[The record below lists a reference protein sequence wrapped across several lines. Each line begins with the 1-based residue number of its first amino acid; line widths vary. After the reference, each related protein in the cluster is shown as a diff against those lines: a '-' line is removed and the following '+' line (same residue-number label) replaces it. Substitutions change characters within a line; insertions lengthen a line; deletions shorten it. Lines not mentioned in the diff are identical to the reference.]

1 MTLQSTPNRSRLVL
15 EISFLVLLCL
25 GLAALA
31 IAFDVFKKPATSHT
45 ITYRV
50 RGSAGSAAIT
60 YSGRADSNSE
70 PSEVSPPWEMTLP
83 VRSGEEVYLTA
94 ANTGQTGDIECTI
107 LLDRKPWKKQSARA
121 PDMNVA
127 CGGIVP

>member
-1 MTLQSTPNRSRLVL
+1 MTLQSTPNRSRLVV
-15 EISFLVLLCL
+15 EISIVVLLCL
-25 GLAALA
+25 GLAVLA

-50 RGSAGSAAIT
+50 RGSAGFAAIT
-60 YSGRADSNSE
+60 YSAKADSKSE
-70 PSEVSPPWEMTLP
+70 PSEISTPWELTLP
-83 VRSGEEVYLTA
+83 VKSGTEVYLTA
-94 ANTGQTGDIECTI
+94 ANTSQSGDIECTI
-107 LLDRKPWKKQSARA
+107 LLDRKPWKKQSAKA